1 MYCISIRFSVIPKQ
15 FCPLSDEVFLI
26 VRTDKHVGGRE
37 HFLLLEV
44 HVPFWCQS
52 FQKCLSGICLC
63 SGFGLPF
70 SDTGKAFVDSSLG
83 LSGYLGPFKYGGT
96 WRWGMV
102 DGSWLGSPFL
112 DGGYAFSIAISQKS

>member
-26 VRTDKHVGGRE
+26 VRTDKHGGGRE
-37 HFLLLEV
+37 HFLLWEV

-112 DGGYAFSIAISQKS
+112 DGGYSFSIAISQKS

>member
-1 MYCISIRFSVIPKQ
+1 M
-15 FCPLSDEVFLI
+15 
-26 VRTDKHVGGRE
+26 
-37 HFLLLEV
+37 
-44 HVPFWCQS
+44 VPFWCQS

-112 DGGYAFSIAISQKS
+112 DGGYPFSIAISQKS